1 MNKEQFLNSG
11 LLEQFVLG
19 LTSPE
24 EDKIVQEYLHRF
36 PELNNELNA
45 LHNAMEQ
52 YALQHSIPPPKSQY
66 SADTFESNAQV
77 SISDSDYGFNWSLLT
92 AVLLACLS
100 FYLFRSNQQQQKNI
114 LQIEAEH
121 AALKTYCQASQD
133 KVQAQ
138 LLILDKIQHPNTQ
151 SIVLA
156 GTAIAP
162 AHFAIAHWNP
172 TLKEGWLDPTKLP
185 ILPKG
190 KQYQVW
196 ADINGEMIS
205 IGLIPPNSRELISI
219 AYLAN
224 AESINITEEALGGA
238 EHPNVSL
245 LTANAPL

>member
-1 MNKEQFLNSG
+1 MNKQQFLNSG

-24 EDKIVQEYLHRF
+24 EDKIVQQYLHKF

-45 LHNAMEQ
+45 LHQAMDQ
-52 YALQHSIPPPKSQY
+52 YALQHAIPPPKSQY
-66 SADTFESNAQV
+66 PAEAYDANAYV
-77 SISDSDYGFNWSLLT
+77 SDSHYRFNWSLLT
-92 AVLLACLS
+92 TIVLAFLS
-100 FYLFRSNQQQQKNI
+100 FYLFRNNQHQQKDI

-121 AALKTYCQASQD
+121 AALKTYCQTSQD

-138 LLILDKIQHPNTQ
+138 LLMLDKIQHPHTQ

-156 GTAIAP
+156 GTEIAP
-162 AHFAIAHWNP
+162 AHFAVAHWNP

-205 IGLIPPNSRELISI
+205 IALIPPNSRELISI
-219 AYLAN
+219 AYMDN

-238 EHPNVSL
+238 DHPNVDL
-245 LTANAPL
+245 LMANATL

>member
-1 MNKEQFLNSG
+1 MNKEQFLNTG

-24 EDKIVQEYLHRF
+24 EDKIVQEHLLRF

-45 LHNAMEQ
+45 LHQAMEQ
-52 YALQHSIPPPKSQY
+52 YALQHSIPPPKSQFPAETLEANAY
-66 SADTFESNAQV
+66 VAAD
-77 SISDSDYGFNWSLLT
+77 DYRFNWSLLT

-162 AHFAIAHWNP
+162 SHFAIAYWNP

-190 KQYQVW
+190 KQFQVW

-219 AYLAN
+219 AYLAG

-245 LTANAPL
+245 LTVNAPL

>member
-24 EDKIVQEYLHRF
+24 EDKIVQEYLLKF
-36 PELNNELNA
+36 PELDDELNA
-45 LHNAMEQ
+45 FHQAMDQ
-52 YALQHSIPPPKSQY
+52 YALQHAIPPPKSQY
-66 SADTFESNAQV
+66 PTEAFDLNAYAADN
-77 SISDSDYGFNWSLLT
+77 DSSFNWALLAT
-92 AVLLACLS
+92 ILLACLS
-100 FYLFRSNQQQQKNI
+100 FYLFRNNQQQQKDI

-121 AALKTYCQASQD
+121 AALKTYCQASQE

-138 LLILDKIQHPNTQ
+138 LLILDKIQHPHTQ
-151 SIVLA
+151 AVVLA
-156 GTAIAP
+156 GTTIAP
-162 AHFAIAHWNP
+162 GNFAIAHWNP
-172 TLKEGWLDPTKLP
+172 TLKEGWLDPAKLP

-224 AESINITEEALGGA
+224 AESINITEEAMGGA
-238 EHPNVSL
+238 IHPNVSL
-245 LTANAPL
+245 LMANASL